1 MLDGYGHE
9 LHMSYGMKALT
20 VLNLYISCS
29 LVGFFLARIPDH
41 LMLMIRG
48 FEVCN

>member
-9 LHMSYGMKALT
+9 LLMSHGTKALT

-29 LVGFFLARIPDH
+29 LGGFALARITDH
-41 LMLMIRG
+41 LMLMIGG
-48 FEVCN
+48 FQVCN